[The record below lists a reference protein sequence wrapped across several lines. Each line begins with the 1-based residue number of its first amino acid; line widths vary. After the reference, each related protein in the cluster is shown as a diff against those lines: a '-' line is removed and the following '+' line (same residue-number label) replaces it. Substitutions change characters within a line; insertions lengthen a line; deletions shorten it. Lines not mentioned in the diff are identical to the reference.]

1 VDGTKVND
9 TQAII
14 SITESARLTRLAVE
28 EQQFPVRWVQIP
40 PDFNLGIGIVSIRN
54 LFQGIPFRLS
64 RYIFSVTNLFDKLL
78 FVDADIYPPNLY
90 TTIVDLGEKA
100 HPCREYRVLDGYP
113 KALMPNYGETEPGTG
128 TGRMYI
134 DACWP
139 AHYTPE
145 EKPVPISFESTFS
158 KELRDRVLQRWTE
171 EFKIPVA
178 PKPYPEGQR

>member
-1 VDGTKVND
+1 
-9 TQAII
+9 
-14 SITESARLTRLAVE
+14 
-28 EQQFPVRWVQIP
+28 
-40 PDFNLGIGIVSIRN
+40 
-54 LFQGIPFRLS
+54 
-64 RYIFSVTNLFDKLL
+64 
-78 FVDADIYPPNLY
+78 
-90 TTIVDLGEKA
+90 
-100 HPCREYRVLDGYP
+100 
-113 KALMPNYGETEPGTG
+113 MPNYGEIEPGTG